1 MNKIIDK
8 LLQYPA
14 ILGII
19 SWIIFIGGD
28 ILYFKNI
35 IPQSW
40 GYVFGFLIGVGV
52 AFFDTLEIFASKL
65 SKDLEEEVA
74 EIYAE
79 YDAKH
84 QARLEEFE
92 KLKKEYGIDDKE

>member
-35 IPQSW
+35 IPQKW

-52 AFFDTLEIFASKL
+52 AFFDTLETVASIL
-65 SKDLEEEVA
+65 SKELEEEYA
-74 EIYAE
+74 EIDAE

-92 KLKKEYGIDDKE
+92 KLKKEYGIDDED

>member
-65 SKDLEEEVA
+65 SKELEEEIA
-74 EIYAE
+74 EINAE
-79 YDAKH
+79 FDKKSEE
-84 QARLEEFE
+84 RRRDLEKLMKDLGLEE
-92 KLKKEYGIDDKE
+92 DK